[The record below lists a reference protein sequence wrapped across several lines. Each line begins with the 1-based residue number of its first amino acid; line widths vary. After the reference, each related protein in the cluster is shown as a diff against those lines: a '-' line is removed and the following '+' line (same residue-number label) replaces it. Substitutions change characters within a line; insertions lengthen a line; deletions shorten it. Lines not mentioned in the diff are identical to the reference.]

1 MTNDDKR
8 ALNLARR
15 KRNAK
20 RMVSEIIMSEFEK
33 CLSHLKED
41 LNDSVRDEIISK
53 LLGKSKLEKLD
64 DELIML
70 IEDDIYAENE
80 SREIAQ
86 LMLKVRPC

>member
-53 LLGKSKLEKLD
+53 LLGFLWWIRNLS
-64 DELIML
+64 
-70 IEDDIYAENE
+70 
-80 SREIAQ
+80 
-86 LMLKVRPC
+86 

>member
-1 MTNDDKR
+1 VDT
-8 ALNLARR
+8 
-15 KRNAK
+15 
-20 RMVSEIIMSEFEK
+20 
-33 CLSHLKED
+33 
-41 LNDSVRDEIISK
+41 
-53 LLGKSKLEKLD
+53 KSKLEKLD